1 MVATN
6 IVKNG
11 KWYILLF
18 EEYARFL
25 VENTHYDVY
34 MISYDK
40 PMIRV
45 NKENFDKLNE
55 NVKKFKEKHIQGDC
69 FVMELELPPMEVVIN
84 YNIYGNTNQV
94 EFNSPGQTGLNH
106 YVLYNPQDWVTKEVE
121 KVWSENSKNKIKT
134 DLLALRDELFEKIDN
149 YKKGIVENVEL

>member
-11 KWYILLF
+11 KWYLLLF

-25 VENTHYDVY
+25 VEKTNYDVY

-55 NVKKFKEKHIQGDC
+55 NVKKFKEKAVQGDC
-69 FVMELELPPMEVVIN
+69 FVMELELPPMKVEIN
-84 YNIYGNTNQV
+84 YNVYGYTNQV

-106 YVLYNPQDWVTKEVE
+106 YALYNQQDWVNKEVDRI
-121 KVWSENSKNKIKT
+121 WSENHKNNIKT
-134 DLLALRDELFEKIDN
+134 DLPALRDELFEKINN
-149 YKKGIVENVEL
+149 YNNGDI